1 MVISDT
7 HFTASHSESTFSRIR
22 ILLEKFRFTHSL
34 ILHPLFSQQ
43 LNILAPLRITI
54 VDMTAFQTPVHIFIS
69 DYFQAICIPQPI
81 IMGSNLRIG
90 IINIDRI
97 VLLPCQTH
105 IFLIERHK
113 ILLTYFIRDT
123 VGKGF
128 QPFFFVCATKGESRC
143 KTQNE

>member
-34 ILHPLFSQQ
+34 ILQSLFSQQ

-54 VDMTAFQTPVHIFIS
+54 VDMTAFQ
-69 DYFQAICIPQPI
+69 I